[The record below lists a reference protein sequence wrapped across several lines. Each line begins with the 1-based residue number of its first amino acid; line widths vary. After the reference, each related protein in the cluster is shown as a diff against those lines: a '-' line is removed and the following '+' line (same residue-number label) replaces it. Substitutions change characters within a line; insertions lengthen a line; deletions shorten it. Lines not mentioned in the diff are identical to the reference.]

1 MRLWLPLRP
10 FALLLLLCLPF
21 RAAEPAWRYAVAL
34 RPGGLELQIEA
45 TFAPGLTDEFSVD
58 TGTEPYVRDV
68 EVLRDGSWR
77 PLPLTRDAWYLEEAP
92 RREVHLRYRFLLDAA
107 ARGLRNRELVAERGG
122 LVLAAPSAFL
132 LRPWNSGRGPTASI
146 RFATPPG
153 SSVLCGIF
161 RAPDGAHI
169 IDTEDLENAPA
180 AAFGTFRTLRL
191 DTGDAVVEA
200 AVPPAFG
207 TALDEP
213 LRAWIRGAM
222 ASIRGVAGRFP
233 VPRATLFLVPSTR
246 GRGVV
251 FGSTGGRGG
260 AAVTILA
267 AEDLT
272 AAHLRDDWVLTH
284 EFIHLCVPTLDRRHA
299 WFTEGLATYLEP
311 LARAKQGLVTP
322 EELWAG
328 FLKNMPEGLP
338 KPGDRGLDRTPTWGR
353 TYWGGALFCLVADLE
368 IRKATG
374 NRQGLEDAVKALVAA
389 GATKTVGMELKEALR
404 IADRSLERPILMKLY
419 LQWAEA
425 PVAVDLE
432 ALWTELGVQREGDS
446 VRLDASAPGAIYRR
460 GR

>member
-1 MRLWLPLRP
+1 MKVLRSL
-10 FALLLLLCLPF
+10 ALLLFCLPF
-21 RAAEPAWRYAVAL
+21 HAGEPAWRYAVAL
-34 RPGGLELQIEA
+34 QSGGLELKIEA
-45 TFAPGLTDEFSVD
+45 TFAPAHTDEFSVD
-58 TGTEPYVRDV
+58 TGAEPYVRDL
-68 EVLRDGSWR
+68 EVLRGGSWQ
-77 PLPLTRDAWYLEEAP
+77 PLPLTRDAWYLAEAP
-92 RREVHLRYRFLLDAA
+92 RREVRLRYRFLLDAA
-107 ARGLRNRELVAERGG
+107 ARGLRNRELVADRGG

-146 RFATPPG
+146 RFATPLG

-161 RAPDGAHI
+161 QAPDGAHV
-169 IDTEDLENAPA
+169 IDAEDLENAPA

-191 DTGDAVVEA
+191 DSGGGVVEA
-200 AVPPAFG
+200 AVPPAFP
-207 TALDEP
+207 TALDGP
-213 LRAWIRGAM
+213 LRAWILGAM
-222 ASIRGVAGRFP
+222 TSIQGVAGRFP
-233 VPRATLFLVPSTR
+233 VPRAALFLLPSTR

-267 AEDLT
+267 AGDLQP
-272 AAHLRDDWVLTH
+272 ADLRDDWVLTH

-338 KPGDRGLDRTPTWGR
+338 KPGDQGLDRTPTWGR

-389 GATKTVGMELKEALR
+389 GATKARAMELSETLR
-404 IADRSLERPILMKLY
+404 IADRSLERPVLMPLY
-419 LQWAEA
+419 LQWADS
-425 PVAVDLE
+425 PVPVDLE
-432 ALWTELGVQREGDS
+432 ALWAELGVRQEGGA
-446 VRLDASAPGAIYRR
+446 VRLDASAPGAVLWRR
-460 GR
+460 R